1 MCLAVAADYDDSV
14 PWEGTVIDFM
24 DAILAVSP
32 FAAFN
37 YTYTTP
43 MARLASPGSQWT
55 ATVYDVEKR
64 VVDMGGSDVRIRR
77 DDDGPI
83 LPFSTTIAADPPVS
97 QAKTHA
103 SLRPTPSPSHAAA
116 VRSSG

>member
-1 MCLAVAADYDDSV
+1 MYATPSPCGPSHPPIPYVCLAVAADYDDSV

-64 VVDMGGSDVRIRR
+64 VVDVLSK
-77 DDDGPI
+77 
-83 LPFSTTIAADPPVS
+83 LELS
-97 QAKTHA
+97 QT
-103 SLRPTPSPSHAAA
+103 A
-116 VRSSG
+116 VRRT